1 MKNNNP
7 KGILLILIGM
17 FIVSF
22 MDATFKYINT
32 SVSLYEAYFVR
43 TLISFGVIAS
53 YLKITNKPIIF
64 TTHYPLLTS
73 YTCNSFLFWF

>member
-7 KGILLILIGM
+7 KGIILILIGM

-32 SVSLYEAYFVR
+32 SVNLYEAYYVR
-43 TLISFGVIAS
+43 TLVS
-53 YLKITNKPIIF
+53 L
-64 TTHYPLLTS
+64 
-73 YTCNSFLFWF
+73 

>member
-1 MKNNNP
+1 
-7 KGILLILIGM
+7 M

-32 SVSLYEAYFVR
+32 SVNLYEAYFVR
-43 TLISFGVIAS
+43 TLVSFVVIAS
-53 YLKITNKPIIF
+53 YLKNNKQTNNF
-64 TTHYPLLTS
+64 HYSLPFAYK